1 MTEKEK
7 MLSGQMYNP
16 NDKELNTERHIA
28 RTIFQKINSMDG
40 DQKKEQNKL
49 FAKLLGQS
57 VKGLW
62 IEPPFYCDYGYNIK
76 VGKNVFMNF
85 NCCIL
90 DVMEVKIGNNIMI
103 GPNVQ
108 IYTATHPIDAKTR
121 SSWLEFAKPVNIGND
136 VWIGGGAIICPGVTI
151 GNGAVIGAGT
161 VVTKN
166 VPDNVVFAGNPA
178 KFIKN
183 IDNSDKNEEIN

>member
-183 IDNSDKNEEIN
+183 IDNLDKNEEIN